1 MKKTMSDY
9 MSDSHTSGGHLSYLE
24 DLYESYLQDPD
35 SISEE
40 WKTYF
45 NDLPFQNG
53 SQKDSSHLDV
63 IKHFQN
69 ISRRSAPRAK
79 AISQEKSPLEAK
91 IQTLI
96 KAYRDYGHTAA
107 DLDPLGIAE
116 KVIHSD
122 LHKTEGLFNADEL
135 SSTINCNFPIG
146 SDIEYELSNLIDGL
160 KTTYCKN
167 IGIEFQHIS
176 NIRERNWIIEKF
188 ENSNHKV
195 SDVER
200 KKEILKRLISARGL
214 AQFLSSKYPGMKRF
228 GIDGCESLIPL
239 VDTLIRTTSKN
250 GAEQICFGMAH
261 RGRLNLLVNVL
272 GKVSKELFEAFEE
285 DFDLTGLSTGDVK
298 YHLGYS
304 SNIRTDHGDVHV
316 SLTNNPSH
324 LEIVNPVVVG
334 SVRARQDRLGDTFRN
349 RVVPI
354 LIHGDAAFSGQGVV
368 METLQ
373 MSQTRAYGVGGTI
386 HVVVNNQIGF
396 TTSHIRDARSTR
408 YSTDISKFIE
418 APIIHVNADDPEAVV
433 YVSEL
438 ACEYRENF
446 KKDIVIDL
454 VCYRRSGHNEADDP
468 SSTQPLMYKAIKSH
482 KTVLD
487 IYEKLLT
494 ANSIISDE
502 EIKDFKKSYRKQIEN
517 GESVTP
523 NLAPRSNDDQWFDWE
538 QFMNRKWYEEVITS
552 VPQKEI
558 EKNALSIV
566 KTPADFS
573 LQKKVQK
580 IFDERVKMSQGD
592 IKLNWG
598 FAEMMAYS
606 SLLKEGYPIRFTGQD
621 VRRGTFDHR
630 HAVIFDQENG
640 EGFLSLDSVAKEGK
654 TLVDIY
660 DSLLSEEAVLGFEYG
675 YSATWPSGLVIWE
688 AQFGDFANGAQVV
701 IDQFIVS
708 AEHKWERLSGLVML
722 LPHGFEGMGPEHSS
736 ARLER
741 FLQLCAANNIQVCMP
756 SSPSQIFHLLRRQAI
771 RKMRRPLI
779 VITPKSLLRLPEA
792 ASDLSELTSGSFNC
806 IIGDDLPK
814 EKIKRVVM
822 CSGKVYYDLKKARDE
837 KGISDVA
844 LLRLEQLYPFPYFEV
859 EEMLKGYS
867 DAEEFI
873 WAQEEPRNQGAWFS
887 HRHRLERV
895 LKELKIENS
904 FKPITRPPAAAPAV
918 GLMKLHLQQQQ
929 ELVDNVLKRDMK

>member
-9 MSDSHTSGGHLSYLE
+9 MRDSHTSGGHLSYLE
-24 DLYESYLQDPD
+24 DLYESYLQDPN

-53 SQKDSSHLDV
+53 SKKDSSHLDV
-63 IKHFQN
+63 IKYFQ
-69 ISRRSAPRAK
+69 STPRRSATKAK
-79 AISQEKSPLEAK
+79 ASSQNKNPLEAK
-91 IQTLI
+91 VQTLI

-122 LHKTEGLFNADEL
+122 LFKTKSLFNGDEL
-135 SSTINCNFPIG
+135 SSTVNCNFPSG
-146 SDIEYELSNLIDGL
+146 SNAEYEVNNLIDEL
-160 KTTYCKN
+160 KEIYCKN

-176 NIRERNWIIEKF
+176 NKRERSWIIEKF
-188 ENSNHKV
+188 ENSDHKI
-195 SDVER
+195 SDKER

-239 VDTLIRTTSKN
+239 VDTLIKTTSKN

-285 DFDLTGLSTGDVK
+285 DFDLKGLSTGDVK

-324 LEIVNPVVVG
+324 LEIVNPVVIG
-334 SVRARQDRLGDTFRN
+334 SVRARQDRLGDTFKN

-494 ANSIISDE
+494 ADLIISDE
-502 EIKDFKKSYRKQIEN
+502 EIKDFKKSYRKQIEK

-538 QFMNRKWYEEVITS
+538 PFMNRKWYEEVATS

-558 EKNALSIV
+558 EENALKIV

-592 IKLNWG
+592 VKLNWG

-640 EGFLSLDSVAKEGK
+640 EGFLSLDSIAREGK

-792 ASDLSELTSGSFNC
+792 ASDLSELTNGSFNC
-806 IIGDDLPK
+806 IIGDDLPT
-814 EKIKRVVM
+814 EKIKRVVL
-822 CSGKVYYDLKKARDE
+822 CSGKVYYDLKKVRDE

-859 EEMLKGYS
+859 EEMLKNYLHV
-867 DAEEFI
+867 EEFI

-895 LKELKIENS
+895 LNRLNIENS
-904 FKPITRPPAAAPAV
+904 FKSISRPPAAAPAV

-929 ELVDNVLKRDMK
+929 ELVDNVLKRDNK